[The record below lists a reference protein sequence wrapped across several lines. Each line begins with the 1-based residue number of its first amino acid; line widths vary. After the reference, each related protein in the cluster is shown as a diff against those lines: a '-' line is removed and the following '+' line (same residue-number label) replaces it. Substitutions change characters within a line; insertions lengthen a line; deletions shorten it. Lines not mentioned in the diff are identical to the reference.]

1 MAFCFI
7 FYLTVSLCFLLFTDE
22 RTEKGKPYSSFF
34 LTLPSKRKL
43 PNYYTRVEEPIDLT
57 AIEKNIITGVYK
69 DVKSFDADMNKLITN
84 NVTFYGRIS
93 DYGIAA
99 VNLRKAYNISKLK
112 YAAELQETLGQ
123 SLPPAFMPEQE
134 DPGELFLYDVPS

>member
-1 MAFCFI
+1 MFA
-7 FYLTVSLCFLLFTDE
+7 DE
-22 RTEKGKPYSSFF
+22 RDEKNKPYSSFF

-43 PNYYTRVEEPIDLT
+43 PTYYTRVEEPIDLT

-69 DVKSFDADMNKLITN
+69 DIESFDADMNKLITN

-99 VNLRKAYNISKLK
+99 VNLRKAYNIAKLK
-112 YAAELQETLGQ
+112 YAAELQEILGH
-123 SLPPAFMPEQE
+123 SLPATFVPEQE
-134 DPGELFLYDVPS
+134 DPGKTPRINRFGC